1 MKTIC
6 ENLYGERNSYYH
18 RWYHPTPMMIT
29 SERASELERMWQLL
43 YRCIVFLGKEYREFV
58 PRYMPLNEKEMAI
71 LDYQSRY
78 NYKAGALRPDYL
90 VREDGQL
97 LLVENTCRF
106 FGHGIWTSYP
116 AQAFT
121 EYFMQDFPNE
131 VWDNDGYYQQLE
143 AFRQTVPDGKK
154 IVVLK
159 SSDRTVEIPLYKA
172 FYEHFGHEVIVLE
185 SDEVEK
191 NRELWSH
198 DAVIFCAL
206 NQTDLMSYSMD
217 TLRALVD
224 AGMKNDF
231 RTILLAH
238 DKRMFGLIFEDD
250 FTCRCLTDKETEFL
264 REHTIRPFIYNNSTR
279 EIWEDAKRHKDEYI
293 LKDYRLGKSVG
304 VYAGVMT
311 SEEEWQSLFTEE
323 NLNSMLLQHFVH
335 QRTYHH
341 VWEGTPFD
349 DYVCGELH
357 NLDEKYLGHGFY
369 RASSAPV
376 TNKTD
381 NRRMA
386 FLVSDSER
394 LKRVCNVL

>member
-1 MKTIC
+1 
-6 ENLYGERNSYYH
+6 
-18 RWYHPTPMMIT
+18 
-29 SERASELERMWQLL
+29 
-43 YRCIVFLGKEYREFV
+43 
-58 PRYMPLNEKEMAI
+58 
-71 LDYQSRY
+71 
-78 NYKAGALRPDYL
+78 
-90 VREDGQL
+90 
-97 LLVENTCRF
+97 
-106 FGHGIWTSYP
+106 
-116 AQAFT
+116 
-121 EYFMQDFPNE
+121 MQDYPDE
-131 VWDNDGYYQQLE
+131 VWDKDGYYQQLE
-143 AFRQTVPDGKK
+143 AFRDMVPDGQK

-159 SSDRTVEIPLYKA
+159 SADRTVEIPLYKA
-172 FYEHFGHEVIVLE
+172 FYEHFGHEVMVLE
-185 SDEVEK
+185 AAEVEK
-191 NRELWSH
+191 NKALWSH
-198 DAVIFCAL
+198 DATVISAL
-206 NQTDLMSYSMD
+206 NQTDLMSYTMD

-224 AGMKNDF
+224 AGMRNDF

-238 DKRMFGLIFEDD
+238 DKRMFGLIFEDE
-250 FTCRCLTDKETEFL
+250 FTSRCLTEEETSFL
-264 REHTIRPFIYNNSTR
+264 RQHTIRPYLYNNSTR
-279 EIWEDAKRHKDEYI
+279 EVWEDAKRHKDEYI

-323 NLNSMLLQHFVH
+323 NHFDKAQHKLHSMLLQHFVH

-357 NLDEKYLGHGFY
+357 NLDDQYLGHGFY